1 MFGKHHWMTMRLY
14 KSRFKSAFSQNF
26 GGPLSRAANIGCES
40 GIRAHAW
47 YPQELHQPLN
57 PRGLVGV
64 GPGKHAVNL
73 GMG

>member
-1 MFGKHHWMTMRLY
+1 MRLD
-14 KSRFKSAFSQNF
+14 KARFKSAFLQHVRS
-26 GGPLSRAANIGCES
+26 PLSRAANIGRES
-40 GIRAHAW
+40 RVRAHAW

-73 GMG
+73 CMG